1 MGQKIY
7 IIEACCQNFF
17 GCISISQSTFDQV
30 AVYNSKLNVD
40 LFIVSNGIEHFCCK
54 VNTKTA
60 QYEYFSQIPDYFT
73 IKGC

>member
-1 MGQKIY
+1 MGQKIL
-7 IIEACCQNFF
+7 IIFTFCRSFIRNVP
-17 GCISISQSTFDQV
+17 ISQSTFDQV

-60 QYEYFSQIPDYFT
+60 QYEYFSQIPDYSA